1 MKDRIEK
8 HTHTEKDLQKKL
20 VKIGQIVQSS
30 ERNAVKVSLIN
41 DILGEMTN
49 KFLDIHYRALTDE
62 MTGFVN
68 RWFLN
73 EFLKKMM
80 RASQRYGQDL
90 SLSIIDIDHFK
101 TVNDTFGHTAGD
113 MVIKGIA
120 GIITENIR
128 SSDVVSRYGGDEFII
143 VFPSTSLTDAKM
155 VMNRIKLAVAEYD
168 FKGGIRSGVSFGLT
182 NLKKKH
188 KLFEDLVKEADTK
201 LYKAK
206 KHRIDPNAEAKKQG
220 RLKKALSRAK
230 K

>member
-8 HTHTEKDLQKKL
+8 HTHVEKDLQKKL
-20 VKIGQIVQSS
+20 VRIGEIVQSN

-41 DILGEMTN
+41 DILGEMTD

-73 EFLKKMM
+73 EFLKKTMKS
-80 RASQRYGQDL
+80 SQRYGQDL
-90 SLSIIDIDHFK
+90 SLAIMDIDHFK

-113 MVIKGIA
+113 MVIKEIA
-120 GIITENIR
+120 VIITKNIR
-128 SSDVVSRYGGDEFII
+128 SSDVVSRYGGDEFIVI
-143 VFPSTSLTDAKM
+143 FPSTNLTDAKI
-155 VMNRIKLAVAEYD
+155 VMNRIKLAVAEYE
-168 FKGGIRSGVSFGLT
+168 FRGGIKSGISFGIA

-188 KLFEDLVKEADTK
+188 RLFEDLVKDADVK

-206 KHRIDPNAEAKKQG
+206 KHRVDPNAGAKKS
-220 RLKKALSRAK
+220 RLKKVVSQAK